1 MAHGEARELLVDR
14 DHGQEGAVNQI
25 RHVLAKKGC
34 HIETIEPTASVLE
47 AVQRMNDRRIGSLI
61 VCDREVPIGI
71 FTERDVL
78 VRVVAAF
85 ADPRTITVDHVM
97 TRDLVTVT
105 PETSIA
111 EAMALITRLRC
122 RHLPVVE
129 GQRLIGLVS
138 SGDLTAWLVRDQQ
151 QTIYDLHDY
160 ITH

>member
-1 MAHGEARELLVDR
+1 M
-14 DHGQEGAVNQI
+14 NQI
-25 RHVLAKKGC
+25 SHVLAKKGSR
-34 HIETIEPTASVLE
+34 IETIEPKASVLD

-61 VCDREVPIGI
+61 VCDHEVPVGI

-78 VRVVAAF
+78 MRVVAVF
-85 ADPRTITVDHVM
+85 ADPRTTLVEVVM
-97 TRDLVTVT
+97 TRDLVTIA
-105 PETSIA
+105 PDTSIA
-111 EAMALITRLRC
+111 EAMALITHRRC

-129 GQRLIGLVS
+129 GGRLIGLVS